1 MEYST
6 RAVHR
11 DHRFDF
17 RVLAALLLLVPAVF
31 FTWRTWNDLEARR
44 ELRTELA
51 EISHARYQLF
61 NASQWVA
68 QILPIINKQIDA
80 IDLTAGNQAS
90 LRPMAERALNRLLD
104 QVKEQM
110 APKPGAGG
118 GFAAQAMS
126 AMVNSMI
133 DSLRPKVPEFA
144 DTVLK
149 ELGSKDNKEAI
160 KRYIEGVIADGAKN
174 TFSPVDMTWYS
185 QILKRNGCADAAA
198 CHDVL
203 GKRIDEAN
211 RRISGEYMTALG
223 SAALALI
230 LLLWQ
235 RERLSRTGVTL
246 AMLFCLTLLAGGVL
260 SPMLEVEARIS
271 RIDMTFFG
279 QPLSFGEQVLYYQS
293 KTVLEVFHT
302 LIDIGQPEMYVVAV
316 LLLTFSVIFPA
327 LKLLTL
333 GVCLIRPEWLTRS
346 RIAKFF
352 ALESSK
358 WSMADVMAIAIFMS
372 FVAFNGVISGALGGL
387 KSPGSQ
393 IVIPTDSSRVLAGFY
408 LFVGFVLSSLFL
420 SRKLEKDLRT
430 ASRSDTGPAESRI
443 AAETRD

>member
-1 MEYST
+1 MEHST
-6 RAVHR
+6 RWAHR
-11 DHRFDF
+11 DPRFDF
-17 RVLAALLLLVPAVF
+17 RLLAALLLLVPTVF
-31 FTWRTWNDLEARR
+31 FTWRTWNDLAARR
-44 ELRTELA
+44 DLRTNLA
-51 EISHARYQLF
+51 EISHARYGLF
-61 NASQWVA
+61 DAGRWVE
-68 QILPIINKQIDA
+68 QILPIIDQQIDA
-80 IDLTAGNQAS
+80 LDLTAGNQAS
-90 LRPMAERALNRLLD
+90 LRPMAERALYRLLD
-104 QVKEQM
+104 QVKEEM

-126 AMVNSMI
+126 TMVNSMI
-133 DSLRPKVPEFA
+133 DGLRPKVPEFA

-160 KRYIEGVIADGAKN
+160 KKYIGGIVAEGAKN
-174 TFSPVDMTWYS
+174 TFSPVDRTEYS
-185 QILKRNGCADAAA
+185 RILKQYGCADGAA
-198 CHDVL
+198 CHSAI

-211 RRISGEYMTALG
+211 RGISREYMAALG
-223 SAALALI
+223 SAALAFVLLI
-230 LLLWQ
+230 WQ
-235 RERLSRTGVTL
+235 RKRLSRAGVGL
-246 AMLFCLTLLAGGVL
+246 AILFCLTLLAGGVL

-327 LKLLTL
+327 LKMLTI
-333 GVCLIRPEWLTRS
+333 GACLMRPEWLTRN
-346 RIAKFF
+346 RIARFF

-387 KSPGSQ
+387 QSPGAQ
-393 IVIPTDSSRVLAGFY
+393 IVIPTDSSQVLAGFY
-408 LFVGFVLSSLFL
+408 LFIGFVLSSLFL
-420 SRKLEKDLRT
+420 SRKLEKDFK
-430 ASRSDTGPAESRI
+430 SGFSVPSD
-443 AAETRD
+443 